1 MIKSKSRPDNPP
13 CNCNPEIMYKNFLNY
28 SEIKQPDASFFK
40 DRDFCWTMM
49 EFVVRNSLSFQL

>member
-1 MIKSKSRPDNPP
+1 
-13 CNCNPEIMYKNFLNY
+13 MYKNFLNY